1 VKGANAAL
9 VYGNFSDPKGSKVY
23 QEIADHDGLT
33 KVMEDY
39 LEDYNAITNKPM
51 SLVLFQVSSNIQL
64 LLYCIIWVY
73 CALVDVMINV
83 MSVCAPIHSCKAQLL
98 LLTEHKHFR
107 NCLGCYCALVQR

>member
-51 SLVLFQVSSNIQL
+51 SLVLFQVRQL
-64 LLYCIIWVY
+64 SL
-73 CALVDVMINV
+73 
-83 MSVCAPIHSCKAQLL
+83 
-98 LLTEHKHFR
+98 
-107 NCLGCYCALVQR
+107 

>member
-51 SLVLFQVSSNIQL
+51 SLVLFQVSAAVAIL
-64 LLYCIIWVY
+64 FCMYILYTYQCY
-73 CALVDVMINV
+73 
-83 MSVCAPIHSCKAQLL
+83 VCVR
-98 LLTEHKHFR
+98 LTP
-107 NCLGCYCALVQR
+107 